1 MIATTAAAAVLLRYA
16 TQLERAKEPQ
26 TLVFTYIV
34 SQLGPQD
41 IDQTHRI
48 YRSGNLVRD
57 ETLIVDG
64 TPLRSTKIARYRNRY
79 TLRNIAPH
87 TGAYRFSFLGAIK
100 NGKQLDYV
108 YRAIPLGAPTAFAV
122 QRITIDGRKFLPRE
136 IRFHTIGVAAR
147 GFGTMTFVAA
157 GKYWVPSSVAVQ
169 GTVNGR
175 IARER
180 ILFSGYQ
187 FPPTLPRS
195 IFTAP
200 RPLPLPVLPEF

>member
-1 MIATTAAAAVLLRYA
+1 MLLRYA
-16 TQLERAKEPQ
+16 AQLERAKDPQ
-26 TLVFTYIV
+26 TVVFTYVV

-57 ETLIVDG
+57 ETLVVAG

-79 TLRNIAPH
+79 TLHNIAPVM
-87 TGAYRFSFLGAIK
+87 GVYRFSFLGAIK
-100 NGKQLDYV
+100 TGKQFDYV
-108 YRAIPLGAPTAFAV
+108 YRTIPVGAPAAFSV

-147 GFGTMTFVAA
+147 GSGTMTFVPA
-157 GKYWVPSSVAVQ
+157 GKYWVPASVAVQ
-169 GTVNGR
+169 GTVSGR

-187 FPPTLPRS
+187 FPPSLPRS

-200 RPLPLPVLPEF
+200 RPLPLPALPEF